1 MSNFSP
7 VWRLKINGVDY
18 SSLILADLTITSG
31 RTDIYQQAVAGYI
44 GLNLINL
51 DQTNYTFKIND
62 TVSVELQDSAG
73 VFKPIFGGSIT
84 DIDLSVSQVGSIAY
98 AQTYNITAL
107 GALARLP
114 KALYSDTLIEAGD
127 GDQMYEVLQ
136 SLLLE
141 QWQNVAT
148 TQTWDNFNPTLD
160 WANAGNTGLGEIDR
174 PGDFT
179 LISRESDP
187 VDIYSL
193 AASIANSGLGY
204 LYESSTGAISYA
216 DSTHRSQYLAE
227 NGYIELSAAQ
237 ARGSGLKIRTRAGDV
252 RNEIAVTYGAGG
264 AGRYETSDLTSIGI
278 YGKLGQV
285 FSTLLKNAADAE
297 TQGEFYLEL
306 RAFPQAIFDSV
317 TYDLT
322 NNLIDNGDRDSLI
335 SVFMGMPVYIT
346 DLPLNMNSGTFLG
359 FVEGWTWT
367 ASYNQISV
375 QLFVS
380 PVAFSLQAMKWTDVS
395 AAEKWNTITN
405 TLIWQNALIVG

>member
-335 SVFMGMPVYIT
+335 NVFMGMPVYIT

>member
-1 MSNFSP
+1 MSTFNP